1 MREPDSSPTGIVT
14 LSTEG
19 VDVFVDTINKEYMH
33 KYDRALSM
41 SELEQNLNVGMTPT
55 RGGPN
60 ASVAGAPLT
69 PMNMNGQRSRSE
81 GIGGAMTPGHQRS
94 KQWRRPCPTP
104 WPRGPNMHVCNK
116 PSPTPTAET
125 ETNAEAEAEMD
136 LDLDADAVRAQPN
149 NDDEAL
155 DGPAI
160 LDSEAEYWAA
170 T

>member
-1 MREPDSSPTGIVT
+1 
-14 LSTEG
+14 
-19 VDVFVDTINKEYMH
+19 
-33 KYDRALSM
+33 
-41 SELEQNLNVGMTPT
+41 
-55 RGGPN
+55 
-60 ASVAGAPLT
+60 
-69 PMNMNGQRSRSE
+69 
-81 GIGGAMTPGHQRS
+81 
-94 KQWRRPCPTP
+94 
-104 WPRGPNMHVCNK
+104 MHVCNK